1 MAQSYMAQ
9 LASRWQDHGTMVCVG
24 LDPLIERMP
33 IAYQQ
38 RQQGI
43 LAFNQAIIDAT
54 HDLVCAYKPQFA
66 HYAAVGA
73 EDQLAATIAYIHQN
87 YPGIPVILD
96 SKRGDI
102 DSTAERY
109 AVEAFERYE
118 ADAVTIN
125 PYMGL
130 DTIAPF
136 TQYQDKGVIVLC
148 RTSNASAAELQNL
161 TLDTGEPLYLA
172 VARLAQSRWNEHG
185 NVNLV
190 VGATAPEELAQVRKT
205 VGEMPLLVP
214 GLGSQGGSAEAVLG
228 AGLTESGMGLI
239 INSSR
244 AILYASSGDD
254 FAEAARTETQALHHL
269 IQNFRTQQTV
279 LK

>member
-9 LASRWQDHGTMVCVG
+9 LSARWQEHGTLVCVG
-24 LDPLIERMP
+24 LDPIPSRMP
-33 IAYQQ
+33 VAIQNQSNA
-38 RQQGI
+38 I
-43 LAFNQAIIDAT
+43 FVFNQAIIDAT
-54 HDLVCAYKPQFA
+54 HDLVCAYKPQIA
-66 HYAAVGA
+66 HYAALGA
-73 EDQLAATIAYIHQN
+73 EDQLAATIDYIHRH

-102 DSTAERY
+102 GSTAEQY
-109 AVEAFERYE
+109 ALEAFDRYQ

-148 RTSNASAAELQNL
+148 RTSNDSAADLQNL
-161 TLDTGEPLYLA
+161 TLASGEPLYIA
-172 VARLAQSRWNEHG
+172 VARLASSSWNKHG

-190 VGATAPEELAQVRKT
+190 VGATAPAELAQVRAV
-205 VGEMPLLVP
+205 VGDMPLLVP
-214 GLGSQGGSAEAVLG
+214 GLGTQGGSAEAVLA
-228 AGLTESGMGLI
+228 AGLTQAGHGLI

-244 AILYASSGDD
+244 AILYASAEDN
-254 FAEAARTETQALHHL
+254 FAAAARAETQALRQL
-269 IQNFRTQQTV
+269 IQTYQRQHHTA
-279 LK
+279 L

>member
-9 LASRWQDHGTMVCVG
+9 LKARWHEHGTLVCVG
-24 LDPLIERMP
+24 LDPIPSRMP
-33 IAYQQ
+33 KAIQSQAHS
-38 RQQGI
+38 I

-54 HDLVCAYKPQFA
+54 HDLVCAYKPQIA
-66 HYAAVGA
+66 HYAALGA
-73 EDQLAATIAYIHQN
+73 EDQLAATIDYIHTE

-102 DSTAERY
+102 GSTAEQY
-109 AVEAFERYE
+109 ALEAFVRYQ

-136 TQYQDKGVIVLC
+136 TQYEDKGVIVLC
-148 RTSNASAAELQNL
+148 RTSNTSATDLQDL
-161 TLDTGEPLYLA
+161 TLASGEPLYVA
-172 VARLAQSRWNEHG
+172 VARLASSAWNKHG

-190 VGATAPEELAQVRKT
+190 VGATAPAELAQVRAV
-205 VGEMPLLVP
+205 VGDMPLLVP
-214 GLGSQGGSAEAVLG
+214 GLGTQGGSAEAVLA
-228 AGLTESGMGLI
+228 AGLTQRGDGLI

-244 AILYASSGDD
+244 AILYASSDD
-254 FAEAARTETQALHHL
+254 NFATAARAETQSLKHL
-269 IQNFRTQQTV
+269 IQSYQSLAKTAQ
-279 LK
+279 